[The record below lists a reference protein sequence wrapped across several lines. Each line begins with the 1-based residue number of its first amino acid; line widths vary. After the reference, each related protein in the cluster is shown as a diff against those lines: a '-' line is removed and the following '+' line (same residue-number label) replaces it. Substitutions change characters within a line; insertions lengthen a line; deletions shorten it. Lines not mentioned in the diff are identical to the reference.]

1 MNSEKQKGISLKLV
15 NRIMITVTI
24 VIAFLLFLSILQVTE
39 YYGQMKDAT
48 QMYVDSQ
55 KDAMDLRLGSDY
67 LTEQVRNYA
76 VTGDREFL
84 DNYFEEAQVTKRR
97 NRAVESI
104 REVLDDSPAYASL
117 NEALDYSNELMN
129 VEYESFLLM
138 LDVTKAEK
146 TDYPEVLRSMDL
158 SEEDRLLSD
167 ADKREKAIDLVF
179 NDTYQDYKQKIY
191 EGVQICTEELSRYTE
206 YAQNES
212 MDLLNQKLQQQYL
225 LIAVLLCATIVAVLV
240 IRYTVVLPLQRNAKQ
255 MQEDEFLQVGGVNE
269 LKMLQTSYNEIFS
282 RISHD
287 RQKLSYEATHDA
299 LTGLYNRAAYDQNI
313 PDLKDQEICFLM
325 IDVDDFKGINDTRG
339 HDVGDL
345 VLQKVADTLKHSFRN
360 EDMIF
365 RLGGDE
371 FVVIMMNM
379 HEGLKDLVKRK
390 VEMIRKKL
398 NETDGNVPAVTLSI
412 GAAFSGKDNST
423 GSIAKDADLALY
435 EVKKKG
441 KGQMRFFEGAVSE
454 NG

>member
-117 NEALDYSNELMN
+117 NEALDFSNELMN

-146 TDYPEVLRSMDL
+146 TDYPEALRSMDL

-191 EGVQICTEELSRYTE
+191 EGVQICTEELSHYTE

>member
-117 NEALDYSNELMN
+117 NEALDFSNELMN

-191 EGVQICTEELSRYTE
+191 EGVQICTEELSHYTE

-313 PDLKDQEICFLM
+313 LDLKDQEICFLM

>member
-24 VIAFLLFLSILQVTE
+24 VIAFLLILSILQVTD

-117 NEALDYSNELMN
+117 NEALDYSNELMY

-146 TDYPEVLRSMDL
+146 TDYPEVLRSMEL

-191 EGVQICTEELSRYTE
+191 EGVQVCTEELSRYTE

>member
-24 VIAFLLFLSILQVTE
+24 VIAFLLILSILQVTD

-117 NEALDYSNELMN
+117 NEALDFSNELMN

-191 EGVQICTEELSRYTE
+191 EGVQICTEELSHYTE

>member
-24 VIAFLLFLSILQVTE
+24 VIAFLLILSILQVTD

-117 NEALDYSNELMN
+117 NEALDFSNELMN

>member
-117 NEALDYSNELMN
+117 NEALDFSNELMN

-191 EGVQICTEELSRYTE
+191 EGVQICTEELSHYTE

>member
-1 MNSEKQKGISLKLV
+1 MNSQKQKGISLKLI

-24 VIAFLLFLSILQVTE
+24 VIAFLLIRSILQVTD
-39 YYGQMKDAT
+39 YYGQMKDASEI
-48 QMYVDSQ
+48 YADSQ

-76 VTGDREFL
+76 VTGDREYL
-84 DNYFEEAQVTKRR
+84 DQYFEEAQVTQKRQK
-97 NRAVESI
+97 AVESI
-104 REVLDDSPAYASL
+104 HEVLGDSPAYASL
-117 NEALDYSNELMN
+117 NEALKYSNELMK
-129 VEYESFLLM
+129 VEYESFLLI
-138 LDVTKAEK
+138 LDVTKTERS
-146 TDYPEVLRSMDL
+146 DYPEALKEMEL
-158 SEEDRLLSD
+158 SQEERLLSD
-167 ADKREKAIDLVF
+167 TEKREKAIDLVF

-191 EGVQICTEELSRYTE
+191 EGVQICTEELSRHTE
-206 YAQNES
+206 SAQNDS

-225 LIAVLLCATIVAVLV
+225 LIAVLLCAAILAVLV

-255 MQEDEFLQVGGVNE
+255 MQEDEFLQVGGVKE

-339 HDVGDL
+339 HDAGDL

-379 HEGLKDLVKRK
+379 HEGLKDLVRRK

-398 NETDGNVPAVTLSI
+398 NETEGKIPAVTLSI
-412 GAAFSGKDNST
+412 GAAFSGRKDST

-441 KGQMRFFEGAVSE
+441 KGQMRFFEGTVSE